1 MVHTLI
7 HMSSNNPDSQLH
19 NERPGLLAATAAAV
33 LAAGSPQCQGM
44 RWTQSSHTGLG
55 TGIANTVFC
64 WLAFPF
70 KGLRGGSV
78 AGPSCKINLKQVH
91 HTNRLHRR
99 IDMSIPIPK

>member
-19 NERPGLLAATAAAV
+19 NERPGLLAATEAAV
-33 LAAGSPQCQGM
+33 LAAGSPQCQGT

-64 WLAFPF
+64 WLASPF

-78 AGPSCKINLKQVH
+78 AGPSCRGKQGQQESLQ
-91 HTNRLHRR
+91 NK
-99 IDMSIPIPK
+99 S